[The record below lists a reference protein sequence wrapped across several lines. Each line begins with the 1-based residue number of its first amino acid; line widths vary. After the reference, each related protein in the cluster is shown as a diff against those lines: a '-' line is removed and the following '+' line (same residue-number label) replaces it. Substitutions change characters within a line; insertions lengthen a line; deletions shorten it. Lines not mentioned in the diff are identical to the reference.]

1 MEGFIDSGTT
11 LSYFPKNIYQ
21 LFIASINK
29 YCEKPSKC
37 LRRDKSFIGWDKSQ
51 CFLKLPETEM
61 SDFYD
66 SFPLIIFQFGNKGT
80 YTWFP
85 RNYFYQSQEKP
96 GASYCIGVIRKN
108 IITN

>member
-61 SDFYD
+61 FSN
-66 SFPLIIFQFGNKGT
+66 SEIKEHIHGSLETIFISLKKN
-80 YTWFP
+80 
-85 RNYFYQSQEKP
+85 QEHHIVS
-96 GASYCIGVIRKN
+96 G
-108 IITN
+108 